1 LIEAAI
7 APMIAGHQGKTP
19 MKKWL
24 PALAAILL
32 LGAATSAQA
41 QYPSKNITLVVPF
54 AAGGSNDIVARAI
67 GKKLGEAWGQTVIV
81 DNRAGAGGVIGASF
95 VAGSVPD
102 GHTLLLVSST
112 YTINPAVKANM
123 PFDTLKAFEPVAFVA
138 SSPLLMASANKL
150 PVKSVQELITLAKEK
165 PGSINYASAGP
176 GSINQI
182 AAELFAS
189 AAGVKIVHVPYKGGS
204 LAVNDLVG
212 GHVDLYI
219 SSMPQIL
226 QIAKT
231 GQARP
236 LAVTGLKRSPSLP
249 DVPTLDEIGL
259 KGYEAS
265 SWWGIV
271 APAGT
276 QADIVGKLNAEINK
290 ALGSDEM
297 KRFLEGEGAEA
308 QAMSA
313 QAFRELIETEMKR
326 WDKVAKEA
334 NIRAE

>member
-1 LIEAAI
+1 MKHLV
-7 APMIAGHQGKTP
+7 AG
-19 MKKWL
+19 L
-24 PALAAILL
+24 ALACALL
-32 LGAATSAQA
+32 AGTSVRA
-41 QYPSKNITLVVPF
+41 QYPSKQITLVVPF

-81 DNRAGAGGVIGASF
+81 DNRAGAGGVIGAEF
-95 VAGSVPD
+95 VARSPAD
-102 GHTLLLVSST
+102 GYTLLLVSST
-112 YTINPAVKANM
+112 YTINPAVKASM
-123 PFDTLKAFEPVAFVA
+123 PFDTLKAFDPVAFVA

-150 PVKSVQELITLAKEK
+150 PVTSAQELIALAKAK

-204 LAVNDLVG
+204 LAINDLVG
-212 GHVDLYI
+212 GHVDVYV

-249 DVPTLDEIGL
+249 DIPTLDEIGL

-276 QADIVGKLNAEINK
+276 PADVVAKLNVEINK

-308 QAMSA
+308 GAMTP
-313 QAFRELIETEMKR
+313 QAFRELTEREVKR
-326 WDKVAKEA
+326 WEKVARES
-334 NIRAE
+334 NIRAD

>member
-1 LIEAAI
+1 
-7 APMIAGHQGKTP
+7 M
-19 MKKWL
+19 
-24 PALAAILL
+24 
-32 LGAATSAQA
+32 
-41 QYPSKNITLVVPF
+41 VPF

-67 GKKLGEAWGQTVIV
+67 GKKLGEAWGQTVII
-81 DNRAGAGGVIGASF
+81 DNRAGAGGVIGAAF
-95 VAGSVPD
+95 VAGSAPD

-112 YTINPAVKANM
+112 YTINPAVKASM

-150 PVKSVQELITLAKEK
+150 PVKSAQELIALAKEK

-276 QADIVGKLNAEINK
+276 PADIVGKLNAEINK

-308 QAMSA
+308 RAMS
-313 QAFRELIETEMKR
+313 
-326 WDKVAKEA
+326 
-334 NIRAE
+334 RAGLP

>member
-1 LIEAAI
+1 
-7 APMIAGHQGKTP
+7 
-19 MKKWL
+19 MKRGL
-24 PALAAILL
+24 PLLVAMLTLMPAFPALA
-32 LGAATSAQA
+32 
-41 QYPSKNITLVVPF
+41 QYPTKPINLVVPF

-67 GKKLGEAWGQTVIV
+67 GKKLGEAWGQTVII
-81 DNRAGAGGVIGASF
+81 DNRAGAGGVIGTAH
-95 VAGSVPD
+95 VANAAPD
-102 GHTLLLVSST
+102 GYTLLLISST
-112 YTINPAVKANM
+112 YTINPAVKSNM
-123 PFDTLKAFEPVAFVA
+123 PFDTFKAFDPVAFIA

-150 PVKSVQELITLAKEK
+150 PITSAKELIDLAKRK

-182 AAELFAS
+182 AAEMFAS
-189 AAGVKIVHVPYKGGS
+189 AAGIKLVHVPYKGGA

-226 QIAKT
+226 PIAKT
-231 GQARP
+231 AQARP

-276 QADIVGKLNAEINK
+276 PAEIVAKLNAEINK
-290 ALGSDEM
+290 TLGSDEM

-308 QAMSA
+308 HAMTPKD
-313 QAFRELIETEMKR
+313 FRELIETEGRR
-326 WDKVAKEA
+326 WNKVAKEA
-334 NIRAE
+334 GIRAD

>member
-1 LIEAAI
+1 VLG
-7 APMIAGHQGKTP
+7 APMRRYLSG
-19 MKKWL
+19 
-24 PALAAILL
+24 LAAAFILL
-32 LGAATSAQA
+32 GGATAAHA
-41 QYPSKNITLVVPF
+41 QYPTKAITLVVPF

-67 GKKLGEAWGQTVIV
+67 GKKLGEAWGQTVII
-81 DNRAGAGGVIGASF
+81 DNRAGAGGVIGAAF
-95 VAGSVPD
+95 VAGAAPD

-123 PFDTLKAFEPVAFVA
+123 PFDTLKAFEPVAFIA

-150 PVKSVQELITLAKEK
+150 PVTSVHDLIALAKSK
-165 PGSINYASAGP
+165 PSSINYASAGP

-236 LAVTGLKRSPSLP
+236 LAVTGLKRSPALP

-276 QADIVGKLNAEINK
+276 PADVIAKLNSEINK
-290 ALGSDEM
+290 ALGSEEM

-308 QAMSA
+308 AAMSP
-313 QAFRELIETEMKR
+313 QAFRDLIDREMKR

-334 NIRAE
+334 NIRAD

>member
-1 LIEAAI
+1 
-7 APMIAGHQGKTP
+7 MKRVVAG
-19 MKKWL
+19 L
-24 PALAAILL
+24 LFAVALLSVGTA
-32 LGAATSAQA
+32 AQA
-41 QYPSKNITLVVPF
+41 QYPSKPITLVVPF

-81 DNRAGAGGVIGASF
+81 DNRAGAGGVIGADF
-95 VAGSVPD
+95 VARAPAD

-112 YTINPAVKANM
+112 YTINPAVKAHM
-123 PFDTLKAFEPVAFVA
+123 PFDTVKAFEPVAFVA
-138 SSPLLMASANKL
+138 ASPLLMASANKL
-150 PVKSVQELITLAKEK
+150 PVTSAQELIALAKAK
-165 PGSINYASAGP
+165 PNSINYASAGP
-176 GSINQI
+176 GSINPI
-182 AAELFAS
+182 AAELFAA

-236 LAVTGLKRSPSLP
+236 LAVTGLKRSPAMP

-271 APAGT
+271 VPAGT
-276 QADIVGKLNAEINK
+276 PADVVTKLNTEINK

-308 QAMSA
+308 KAMSP
-313 QAFRELIETEMKR
+313 QDFRALIDAEMKR

-334 NIRAE
+334 NIRAD

>member
-1 LIEAAI
+1 MKRVAAGLLF
-7 APMIAGHQGKTP
+7 AV
-19 MKKWL
+19 
-24 PALAAILL
+24 ALLSV
-32 LGAATSAQA
+32 GTTAQA
-41 QYPSKNITLVVPF
+41 QYPSKPITLVVPF

-81 DNRAGAGGVIGASF
+81 DNRAGAGGVIGADF
-95 VAGSVPD
+95 VARAAPD

-112 YTINPAVKANM
+112 YTINPAVKSHM
-123 PFDTLKAFEPVAFVA
+123 PFDTVKAFDPVAFVA
-138 SSPLLMASANKL
+138 ASPLLMASANKL
-150 PVKSVQELITLAKEK
+150 PVTSAQELIALAKAK
-165 PGSINYASAGP
+165 PNSINYASAGP

-182 AAELFAS
+182 AAELFAA

-212 GHVDLYI
+212 GHVDLYV

-236 LAVTGLKRSPSLP
+236 LAVTGLKRTPALP

-271 APAGT
+271 VPAGT
-276 QADIVGKLNAEINK
+276 PADVISKLNSEINK

-308 QAMSA
+308 KAMSP
-313 QAFRELIETEMKR
+313 QAFRTLIDTEMKR

-334 NIRAE
+334 NIRAD